1 MLEGRLY
8 IKSFLTYI
16 EMVNNLSVRY
26 YQYIYIY
33 IYIYI
38 KYSRE
43 MYQNLSEQA
52 SKRVYGPK

>member
-33 IYIYI
+33 I

>member
-1 MLEGRLY
+1 
-8 IKSFLTYI
+8 
-16 EMVNNLSVRY
+16 MVNNLSVRY

-43 MYQNLSEQA
+43 MYQNLSEEA